1 MATLDSE
8 PEGDWLGRGAR
19 ALDNPRTATGE
30 ESLDKLYKLRAD
42 LALFWGVRSQSFWD
56 LNGKFCDGRILMPNR
71 RHRPQLTSTF
81 RF

>member
-30 ESLDKLYKLRAD
+30 ESFDKLYRLRAD

-56 LNGKFCDGRILMPNR
+56 LKGKFCDGRILMPNR